1 MEKKA
6 SKNSGKKA
14 SKLKGYDN
22 VFAQRLRELMEEKRI
37 TQETLATKAGCSRQ
51 SISQYMDG
59 TSVPNVDKLLSI
71 AEYFGVSTDY
81 FLGLSDTPTN
91 DKDLQFVCDYL
102 GLTDKAVE
110 MLKHTIHGDL
120 VDEYGIIRGA
130 DNKRRINYLFESQ
143 YLLALCS
150 YMNNFEKSSSLLLSI
165 YSKEEMDKLFTED
178 IEKYRNAIKESKE
191 IAKDIKLSLFEASRE
206 TESILKYYAK
216 WERETNGN
224 D

>member
-1 MEKKA
+1 MAKKA
-6 SKNSGKKA
+6 SKNAGKKA

-22 VFAQRLRELMEEKRI
+22 VFAQRLRDLMENKHI
-37 TQETLATKAGCSRQ
+37 TQETLAAKAGCSRQ

-102 GLTDKAVE
+102 GLTEKSCR
-110 MLKHTIHGDL
+110 LIHNLIDAL
-120 VDEYGIIRGA
+120 VIRSSF
-130 DNKRRINYLFESQ
+130 NYL
-143 YLLALCS
+143 
-150 YMNNFEKSSSLLLSI
+150 I
-165 YSKEEMDKLFTED
+165 EEEVF
-178 IEKYRNAIKESKE
+178 IE
-191 IAKDIKLSLFEASRE
+191 LASRLDIFADHSKIKDCVGIGRAE
-206 TESILKYYAK
+206 KRKHYDKSQLELFYAQELLKDSFKEYVK
-216 WERETNGN
+216 DGETNGN